1 MNFNCSYLDE
11 FKEYYEKEKELL
23 DVLMARFSKLV
34 NNDCKMDEYMAVR
47 IDKEEIYYDI
57 ISKLLNKNMLLSF
70 LNEYN
75 MHLAAPVCK
84 NARIFNYKLDCCYVA
99 IKVGDYYKLI
109 NIKEKT
115 KRKKDSNNSW
125 YFV

>member
-23 DVLMARFSKLV
+23 DVLMTRFSKLV
-34 NNDCKMDEYMAVR
+34 NSDCKMDEYMAVR

-75 MHLAAPVCK
+75 MHLAAPVNK

-99 IKVGDYYKLI
+99 IKVGDYYRLI
-109 NIKEKT
+109 NNKEKT
-115 KRKKDSNNSW
+115 KRKKDSNNS
-125 YFV
+125 